1 MAVNYK
7 IYQNKREGNTKD
19 MFYARVAL
27 GETVTIKTLAQRMQD
42 NCTVKYSDIVAVLAE
57 LSGTMKEE
65 LQRGNRVKIDGLG
78 TFKIGIS
85 TKPAQ
90 TAKEFTIAN
99 ISGTHVNFTPETTV
113 DASTKKRVKSMLTGL
128 KLKEADSYESLKEAE
143 KANDKNE

>member
-57 LSGTMKEE
+57 LSGVIKEE

-128 KLKEADSYESLKEAE
+128 KLKEADSYESLKEVE